1 MRRREFITLIGGT
14 ALARPLTARAQQPAM
29 PLIGYLHPGSPEPN
43 SFLTEAFHKGLGE
56 AGYVEGR
63 NVVVEY
69 RWAKYQYDRLPAMA
83 TDLVRLKVAVIA
95 AMGGTFSGLA
105 AVR

>member
-1 MRRREFITLIGGT
+1 
-14 ALARPLTARAQQPAM
+14 M